1 MQSKLPNHKHS
12 KSNLFTKVGDV
23 ASAVHAVKSIY
34 DAGKFL
40 YNAGRV
46 AYPYMAAMAVKKLAR
61 YKWEALVNFETML
74 GLLLVGIG
82 GKLSIF

>member
-46 AYPYMAAMAVKKLAR
+46 AYPYMAAMAV
-61 YKWEALVNFETML
+61 
-74 GLLLVGIG
+74 
-82 GKLSIF
+82 